1 MVWKMWKCSV
11 CNWET
16 TDGCIRTG
24 MEEVNGT
31 SGGMICPKCS
41 ALLSYLETYTFTTE
55 GHIQTMGTP
64 YSNPI
69 HSDALG
75 LMPDQV
81 AEHRRLFPYIE
92 IDNENRPVFTN
103 KADHEKYMDKCGI
116 VNNPSH
122 NRPKRKYYTGVGDN

>member
-1 MVWKMWKCSV
+1 MVWKMWKCPT
-11 CNWET
+11 CGWET
-16 TDGCIRTG
+16 TDGCIKVG
-24 MEEVNGT
+24 MEEVDAT
-31 SGGMICPKCS
+31 PDGMMCPECNW
-41 ALLSYLETYTFTTE
+41 LILESYMYATE

-69 HSDALG
+69 HSDSLG

-103 KADHEKYMDKCGI
+103 KAEHEKYMDACGI
-116 VNNPSH
+116 INNPSH
-122 NRPKRKYYTGVGDN
+122 NKPKRKYFTGVGDK